1 MDVLF
6 NSFVLVFAGEMGDKT
21 QLLALVLAAKYKRP
35 WTVLFGVLIATLL
48 NHALA
53 AYAGRWIQTS
63 VDPQWIQW
71 GLALTFFAFAIWI
84 LFPDK
89 EEEFKQTGQF
99 GVLLT
104 TAIAFFIAEMG
115 DKTQLATIALGAR
128 YSSTVLVTVGTTAGM
143 LASNAFAIFLGEKL
157 LRRIPMKW
165 VRVFSSALFALFG
178 VGILVG
184 NFS

>member
-1 MDVLF
+1 MESLF

-21 QLLALVLAAKYKRP
+21 QLLALVLAAKFKKP
-35 WTVLFGVLIATLL
+35 WTVLFGVLIATLF
-48 NHALA
+48 NHLLA
-53 AYAGRWIQTS
+53 AYAGRWIQTA

-71 GLALTFFAFAIWI
+71 GLALTFFAFALWI

-89 EEEFKQTGQF
+89 EGEFKESGHF
-99 GVLLT
+99 GVLAT
-104 TAIAFFIAEMG
+104 TIIAFFLAEMG

-128 YSSTVLVTVGTTAGM
+128 YPSPLLVTVGTTAGM
-143 LASNAFAIFLGEKL
+143 MASNALAIFLGEKL

-165 VRVFSSALFALFG
+165 VRIFSSVLFAIFG
-178 VGILVG
+178 LGILLG